1 MSVAVEHH
9 PENGTSPWVVVLR
22 MGESEFWFA
31 YRTREAAEQKL
42 PDYRA
47 FDEELEAEAKP

>member
-1 MSVAVEHH
+1 LSVAVEHH